1 MARQL
6 LQQCRDCQTWTLLRI
21 CPKCE
26 GDASAAAPLKW
37 SPEDQRANIRR
48 KMYDVESSKWLESL
62 PALESI
68 ESLRESTQE
77 EE

>member
-6 LQQCRDCQTWTLLRI
+6 LQQCIDCQDWTLERI
-21 CPKCE
+21 CPKC
-26 GDASAAAPLKW
+26 GAAANAAAPLKW

-48 KMYDVESSKWLESL
+48 KMYNVESTDWTEALPELQSL
-62 PALESI
+62 DEMRLQI
-68 ESLRESTQE
+68 LE